1 MDVFF
6 RKYVDSIFTAAQTK
20 RRHRPAFAVRDQ
32 RVRASSRERSKP
44 QTVACALCHVV
55 EKVCRITTRE
65 SPVRKVL
72 RVEPQSGEQFVIA
85 VIDAPVVFAD
95 MDQDFPQPALFV
107 SFLCGYGK
115 SPDY

>member
-1 MDVFF
+1 MWIRFLLRRR
-6 RKYVDSIFTAAQTK
+6 RKGGIGPPLPSGINAFVLRRESAQ
-20 RRHRPAFAVRDQ
+20 
-32 RVRASSRERSKP
+32 SR